1 MNSSSVSVLCQTG
14 YQFQQAGE
22 LSEALSRY
30 QEALSLEPACVEA
43 FNGIA
48 QVYQVQG
55 KLPEAIAVCQ
65 QALKLQPD
73 FAEAY
78 KTLGNVLQLQGKLEA
93 ALRTYQKAVELKP
106 NFAEVEANLGTVF
119 YKLGRL
125 DEAISCYRK
134 AIALKPSLAGVYWN
148 LGNILHSQG
157 NVSEAN
163 VYLQKAV
170 QMQPELAGPDFVFTR
185 GNALAAAGD
194 FQEAIRYFRSAVKLN
209 PNWPEAST
217 NLGFAILCE
226 GQRKDEFTRSNFLEA
241 FNSLLKAI
249 ELNPNL
255 MFAHLTLYGL
265 LMVTVSESAEFAFL
279 RSLAQQYVERC
290 GEVGKV
296 IAQTALMLTNLNSGL
311 TEVAKET
318 MVRLEANFVE
328 KGESL
333 TGEEMTILYGGLI
346 FGSLS
351 LRDGLL
357 QNSRVFKSVGSFYGR
372 FIEEKIAT
380 KKTADGVSLMG
391 SDEVWLMS
399 GEATEE
405 LNRPQQKLKV
415 GFLSKHFCR
424 HSVGWCCL
432 NVLQEF
438 SKLAEVYL
446 YVPGG
451 LKGDDQTEK
460 FKQLAHQ
467 YYESDKNTLM
477 AAGEVDEEILQ
488 KILRDELDVLVDL
501 DSLTVRGHAE
511 IMYRKPA
518 PVCVSWLG
526 FEPPFMLN
534 ENYFLCDGFTH
545 PAGVEEYYTEQLV
558 RMPDVWVAVSGFKS
572 TRINGE
578 AIRKSLRVGVD
589 QVVYLSVAPAHKLN
603 REMIEAQIKIIKQ
616 VPESVL
622 VQKGVG
628 DAEVIRG
635 LYKEVCEAEGVG
647 FHRLK
652 FVDMAKSEEEHRD
665 IYKCADVVLDSF
677 PYNGGTHNL
686 EALWFNVPV
695 VTRKGEGGMS
705 RMGYSLLK
713 NLGVE
718 SGIAESWDEY
728 VEWGVKFGK
737 DASLRNSVREQLRKS
752 KQADSLAPV
761 WNAQK
766 FAVDLLAIFE
776 GLLAK
781 E

>member
-14 YQFQQAGE
+14 YQFQQSGQFN
-22 LSEALSRY
+22 EALSRY

-93 ALRTYQKAVELKP
+93 ALRAYQKAVELKP
-106 NFAEVEANLGTVF
+106 NFAEGEANLGTVF

-148 LGNILHSQG
+148 LGNILHNQG

-170 QMQPELAGPDFVFTR
+170 QMQPELAGPDFVFKQ
-185 GNALAAAGD
+185 GNALAAAGE
-194 FQEAIRYFRSAVKLN
+194 FKEAIRYFRSAVKLN
-209 PNWPEAST
+209 PNWPEALA
-217 NLGFAILCE
+217 NLGFVILFE
-226 GQRKDEFTRSNFLEA
+226 GQQQDEFTKSNFLEA

-255 MFAHLTLYGL
+255 MFAHLTLYGF

-279 RSLAQQYVERC
+279 RSLAQQYVEQC

-311 TEVAKET
+311 TELAKET
-318 MVRLEANFVE
+318 MVRLEANFVD

-333 TGEEMTILYGGLI
+333 KGEEMSILYGGLI
-346 FGSLS
+346 FVRLI
-351 LRDGLL
+351 LQDNLL
-357 QNSRVFKSVGSFYGR
+357 ENSMFSKSIGNVYGR
-372 FIEEKIAT
+372 FIEEKITT
-380 KKTADGVSLMG
+380 KKTSDGVSLLG

-399 GEATEE
+399 GEANEE

-432 NVLQEF
+432 NVLEEF

-451 LKGDDQTEK
+451 LKGDDQTDK

-467 YYESDKNTLM
+467 YYESDKNIFVT
-477 AAGEVDEEILQ
+477 AGEVDEDILQ

-526 FEPPFMLN
+526 FEPPFMSN

-545 PAGVEEYYTEQLV
+545 PVGVEEYYTEQLV

-578 AIRKSLRVGVD
+578 AIRKSLRVGLD
-589 QVVYLSVAPAHKLN
+589 QVVYLSVAPARKLN

-622 VQKGVG
+622 VQKGGG

-713 NLGVE
+713 NLGIE
-718 SGIAESWDEY
+718 SGIACSWDEY

-737 DASLRNSVREQLRKS
+737 DGNLRNSVREQLMKS
-752 KQADSLAPV
+752 KQADCLAPV

-776 GLLAK
+776 GLVDK
-781 E
+781 K